1 MNATT
6 IDRLHV
12 VERTHFSLS
21 RFIFGKLIGVQSL
34 KETSMFFFN
43 YYAPRYSLFTFVLI
57 QDVKD
62 NGFNC
67 LYLQLSMV
75 KKFCRIQTIVCE
87 IYKLTFAARAFQFL
101 STPC

>member
-1 MNATT
+1 M
-6 IDRLHV
+6 RLV
-12 VERTHFSLS
+12 T
-21 RFIFGKLIGVQSL
+21 
-34 KETSMFFFN
+34 
-43 YYAPRYSLFTFVLI
+43 RYLQFVLI

-62 NGFNC
+62 NDC

-87 IYKLTFAARAFQFL
+87 IYKLTFATRVFQFL

>member
-1 MNATT
+1 
-6 IDRLHV
+6 
-12 VERTHFSLS
+12 
-21 RFIFGKLIGVQSL
+21 
-34 KETSMFFFN
+34 MFFLTTMRLVT
-43 YYAPRYSLFTFVLI
+43 RYLQFVLI

-87 IYKLTFAARAFQFL
+87 IYKLTFATRVFQFL